1 MQIERKLEQMGLSLP
16 EPERPVASY
25 VPCVRDGDLVYLSG
39 HGPFRGGKPLYVGRV
54 GADLTEEQG
63 YEAARQCALALLA
76 TLQAEIGDL
85 DKVDRILKVLGF
97 VSSAPGFDRQPWVV
111 NGASDLFVEL
121 YGERGKHARS
131 AIGTSQL
138 PLNIPVEI
146 EMVVRVRDDVECGK
160 HR

>member
-1 MQIERKLEQMGLSLP
+1 MQVERKLEQMGLSLP
-16 EPERPVASY
+16 EPEQPVANY
-25 VPCVRDGDLVYLSG
+25 VPCVRDGQLFYLSG
-39 HGPFRGGKPLYVGRV
+39 HGPFRSGKPLYVGRI

-63 YEAARQCALALLA
+63 YDAARQCALALLA
-76 TLQAEIGDL
+76 TLKAEIGDL
-85 DKVDRILKVLGF
+85 DKLDRILKVLGF

-146 EMVVRVRDDVECGK
+146 EMVVRVSG
-160 HR
+160 